1 MHFPGHILKQQL
13 GEGDRGNTKGEGER
27 GEGGKNL
34 PHGISDFQHTQVLFN
49 PSGLHIPQ
57 PLGIEES

>member
-1 MHFPGHILKQQL
+1 MQVI
-13 GEGDRGNTKGEGER
+13 EGKKKEVREKEVREG
-27 GEGGKNL
+27 NL
-34 PHGISDFQHTQVLFN
+34 PCGISDLQHTQVLFN

>member
-13 GEGDRGNTKGEGER
+13 SAGDREKKRVREKEER
-27 GEGGKNL
+27 RENL
-34 PHGISDFQHTQVLFN
+34 PCGISDLQHTQVLFN

>member
-1 MHFPGHILKQQL
+1 MQVIEKKKRVRKK
-13 GEGDRGNTKGEGER
+13 EVRGG
-27 GEGGKNL
+27 NL
-34 PHGISDFQHTQVLFN
+34 PCGISDLQYTQVLFN

>member
-13 GEGDRGNTKGEGER
+13 STGDREKKKKGEEER
-27 GEGGKNL
+27 SEGGNL
-34 PHGISDFQHTQVLFN
+34 PCGISDLQHTQVLFN
-49 PSGLHIPQ
+49 PPGLHIPQ